1 MPWATLQE
9 FSSYLSEAE
18 AGGEPVVLP
27 FLYLFRDCTSL
38 KCLNL
43 GCEKPVGEV
52 QTHEVCG
59 CSWVKLMETS
69 SDSRK
74 AAA

>member
-1 MPWATLQE
+1 MPWAALQE
-9 FSSYLSEAE
+9 FCSYLPGAE

-27 FLYLFRDCTSL
+27 FLYLFQDCTSL
-38 KCLNL
+38 KGLNL

-59 CSWVKLMETS
+59 RS
-69 SDSRK
+69 
-74 AAA
+74 